1 MELPSLLGCSTAQYG
16 TSGHRGEAWPGV
28 DDADRAG
35 QAATGLPACADV
47 ALLTWPAASTCCR
60 FGLLCAAG
68 AGCVAAAAPAGRH
81 LFSPDLAAAEVGGP
95 PLADVGSGASA
106 GFSRAAPAVQRF
118 FFCAHC
124 CSSAFC
130 LRRSLCLFRLC
141 LQYRV
146 RCSLSRAGGH
156 CTLQARSLKL
166 IATVPCLMKPEGPN
180 SPAAPSGIIKF
191 RQVLEAATLQR
202 STRREG
208 RFGGCGVG
216 RNRQPGKVAAIGT
229 AWLLAAPPGW
239 VDGHPFLPSPL
250 HDIRAC
256 RRGGVRAHLLAEAD
270 ARPIDL
276 QLQVRRLAVLHAY
289 PVFDMVAG

>member
-1 MELPSLLGCSTAQYG
+1 MAGSRGSGCCSGTGEGKGVELPSLLGCSTAQYG

-141 LQYRV
+141 LQLR
-146 RCSLSRAGGH
+146 RA
-156 CTLQARSLKL
+156 SS
-166 IATVPCLMKPEGPN
+166 N
-180 SPAAPSGIIKF
+180 S
-191 RQVLEAATLQR
+191 
-202 STRREG
+202 G
-208 RFGGCGVG
+208 RFWKRPHCWQKRTLGPSTSSCRCG
-216 RNRQPGKVAAIGT
+216 
-229 AWLLAAPPGW
+229 AWLCST
-239 VDGHPFLPSPL
+239 H
-250 HDIRAC
+250 IRY
-256 RRGGVRAHLLAEAD
+256 LTW
-270 ARPIDL
+270 
-276 QLQVRRLAVLHAY
+276 
-289 PVFDMVAG
+289 